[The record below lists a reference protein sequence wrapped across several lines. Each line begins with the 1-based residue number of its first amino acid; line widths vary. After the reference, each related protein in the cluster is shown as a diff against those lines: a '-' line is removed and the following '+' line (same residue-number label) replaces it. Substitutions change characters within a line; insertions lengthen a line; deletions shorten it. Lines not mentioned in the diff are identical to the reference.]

1 MKCSFG
7 ISDFLEEIPS
17 LSHSVVFLYL
27 FALKGKEARWNRL
40 GQDGWS
46 LRNTCR
52 ESALLRWVGSPKLS
66 VRDAVTQLQSDS
78 SADPLRG
85 SAHTLPFN
93 CEKWKWKSLSL
104 IRLFATPWTVAC
116 QAPLSMEFF
125 RQRILEWVAVLFCKG
140 SSQLRNLLH
149 CRQILYRLSHKGRN
163 NISLQTINVI
173 RLDKRGY

>member
-1 MKCSFG
+1 MVGLFLTLWGRFILFFCTARSILQSTTICKGSNFSTFFSSHQHLLF
-7 ISDFLEEIPS
+7 SDFLI
-17 LSHSVVFLYL
+17 VTI
-27 FALKGKEARWNRL
+27 LKGVRWYP
-40 GQDGWS
+40 
-46 LRNTCR
+46 
-52 ESALLRWVGSPKLS
+52 AVLLFKVKVKSERVIN
-66 VRDAVTQLQSDS
+66 S
-78 SADPLRG
+78 S
-85 SAHTLPFN
+85 HV
-93 CEKWKWKSLSL
+93 
-104 IRLFATPWTVAC
+104 RLFATPWTVAC